1 MKCRVC
7 KKEIRPGQKLV
18 PLVTATDSTRYEL
31 MIPTQADSY
40 IHFDHLM
47 DLLSA

>member
-1 MKCRVC
+1 MKCPIC
-7 KKEIRPGQKLV
+7 KKEIRPGQRLV

-40 IHFDHLM
+40 IHFEHLLA
-47 DLLSA
+47 LLSA